1 MEYTLGSG
9 IGRGRCSLQ
18 HRPSSKKVAERV
30 IFRLTN
36 FPKLGIIIYVRLKG
50 ELLMRTQDMQNVIG
64 LGLMTV
70 GLAVFI
76 VLVQILEVI
85 Q

>member
-1 MEYTLGSG
+1 
-9 IGRGRCSLQ
+9 
-18 HRPSSKKVAERV
+18 
-30 IFRLTN
+30 
-36 FPKLGIIIYVRLKG
+36 
-50 ELLMRTQDMQNVIG
+50 MRTEDIQNLIG
-64 LGLMTV
+64 MGLMTV

>member
-1 MEYTLGSG
+1 M
-9 IGRGRCSLQ
+9 
-18 HRPSSKKVAERV
+18 
-30 IFRLTN
+30 N
-36 FPKLGIIIYVRLKG
+36 
-50 ELLMRTQDMQNVIG
+50 TQDMQNLIG

-70 GLAVFI
+70 GLGLFI

>member
-1 MEYTLGSG
+1 MGGLVPSH
-9 IGRGRCSLQ
+9 SL
-18 HRPSSKKVAERV
+18 RKRKKDQFTI
-30 IFRLTN
+30 IFRLTY
-36 FPKLGIIIYVRLKG
+36 FPRLGIIIYVRLKG
-50 ELLMRTQDMQNVIG
+50 ELLMRTQDIQNLIG

>member
-1 MEYTLGSG
+1 M
-9 IGRGRCSLQ
+9 
-18 HRPSSKKVAERV
+18 
-30 IFRLTN
+30 N
-36 FPKLGIIIYVRLKG
+36 
-50 ELLMRTQDMQNVIG
+50 TQDMQNLIG

-70 GLAVFI
+70 GLGVFI